1 MSDFDTFM
9 IAMKRHSTTGTW
21 DPKDMVGARFT
32 FELSR
37 RNDHIDTFPKRME
50 EMMGKVIE
58 LGLEAEA
65 RKKANG

>member
-1 MSDFDTFM
+1 
-9 IAMKRHSTTGTW
+9 
-21 DPKDMVGARFT
+21 MVGARFA

-37 RNDHIDTFPKRME
+37 LNDHIDTFPKRME
-50 EMMGKVIE
+50 EMMGKVVE